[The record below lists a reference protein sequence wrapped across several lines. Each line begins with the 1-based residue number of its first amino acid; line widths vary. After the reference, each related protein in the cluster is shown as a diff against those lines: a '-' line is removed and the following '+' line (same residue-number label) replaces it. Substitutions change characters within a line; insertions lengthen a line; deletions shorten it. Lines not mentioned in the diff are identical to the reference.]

1 MWKRLCQS
9 TLQITGKRRDYDIL
23 ASDQLAINTEKF
35 ELEHYL
41 RPYTDINFCWTAKII
56 SKNFKENVGKYSCHM
71 TGQGFSRQSI
81 KCANYKRKNGHIKP
95 QYIYDLWFITIKKVE
110 RHSMKKIYDT
120 PGQQKSVI

>member
-1 MWKRLCQS
+1 MTYL
-9 TLQITGKRRDYDIL
+9 RRTSWLSIQKNL
-23 ASDQLAINTEKF
+23 NWN
-35 ELEHYL
+35 YL

-95 QYIYDLWFITIKKVE
+95 
-110 RHSMKKIYDT
+110 
-120 PGQQKSVI
+120 